1 MNLVVTDLF
10 KSKSSLLLHAERAA
24 ELITW
29 LRSKSRIL
37 AHLPLSVI
45 RPNLTRWT
53 AHYMAYRRLLLLY
66 PPLMQLILDDIRRSE
81 ETKVLVSGDNKAREK
96 AMEMV
101 QIMNSPHFWHGIAL

>member
-1 MNLVVTDLF
+1 MVVTDLF
-10 KSKSSLLLHAERAA
+10 KSKSSLLIHAESAA

-29 LRSKSRIL
+29 LRSKTRIL

-66 PPLMQLILDDIRRSE
+66 PSLMQLILEDIGRSDQ
-81 ETKVLVSGDNKAREK
+81 TKVLVSGEAKAREK
-96 AMEMV
+96 ALEMV
-101 QIMNSPHFWHGIAL
+101 QIMNNPQFWHGIAL